1 MKLRI
6 PKITSCS
13 NRAAKETDMAV
24 ENTLRPNN
32 PSFKVLDLSA
42 EVKKIWGPKW
52 SSAEPA
58 YEFSNGRKFE
68 LRTGDAAIYAS
79 SPDF

>member
-1 MKLRI
+1 M
-6 PKITSCS
+6 PGTPT
-13 NRAAKETDMAV
+13 E
-24 ENTLRPNN
+24 
-32 PSFKVLDLSA
+32 PSHDPVFRTIDLSA
-42 EVKKIWGPKW
+42 EAKRLWGPKW
-52 SSAEPA
+52 NAPEIS

>member
-1 MKLRI
+1 MSSGVQY
-6 PKITSCS
+6 PDT
-13 NRAAKETDMAV
+13 
-24 ENTLRPNN
+24 RP
-32 PSFKVLDLSA
+32 PTMREVDLSA
-42 EVKKIWGPKW
+42 EIRKIWGPEWNKPET
-52 SSAEPA
+52 S